1 MSKKKHKRK
10 VSHIIIFTTDAV
22 DARTKQLKI
31 RPWASGLL
39 TLITC
44 VLIGSLIGYIVY
56 EGQIWDMNRQKEVRQ
71 QETIEALEQEKRSLE
86 EEIEGLNV
94 KLEVLSTTVNE
105 QSQTADAL
113 QEELEQQSLPT
124 AYPLTGSA
132 GIEVVTEGEPMV
144 IFTASDGMVV
154 ASARGTITA
163 VEEDENY
170 GNKVMVDHG
179 NGYVSVYYNRGD
191 AQVKVGDEVSDGTT
205 LFLIGDNNKQLIYQ
219 ILQDNEYISPTEILS
234 ING

>member
-1 MSKKKHKRK
+1 MFKKKHKRK

-22 DARTKQLKI
+22 DARTRQLKI

-44 VLIGSLIGYIVY
+44 VLLGSLIGYIVY

-71 QETIEALEQEKRSLE
+71 QEEIEVLEQEKRSLE
-86 EEIEGLNV
+86 EEIEELNV

-124 AYPLTGSA
+124 AYPLSGSA

-144 IFTASDGMVV
+144 IFTPSDGMVL
-154 ASARGTITA
+154 ASAKGRVTA
-163 VEEDENY
+163 IEEDENY
-170 GNKVMVDHG
+170 GNKVIVDHG
-179 NGYVSVYYNRGD
+179 NGYVSVYFNRGD
-191 AQVKVGDEVSDGTT
+191 AQVKVGDEVSKGTT
-205 LFLIGDNNKQLIYQ
+205 LFLIGENNKQLIYQ
-219 ILQDNEYISPTEILS
+219 IMQDDVYISPMDIMYTP
-234 ING
+234 G

>member
-1 MSKKKHKRK
+1 MFKKKHKRK

-22 DARTKQLKI
+22 DARTRQLKI
-31 RPWASGLL
+31 RPWAAGLL
-39 TLITC
+39 TLTVCI
-44 VLIGSLIGYIVY
+44 LLGALIGYITY
-56 EGQIWDMNRQKEVRQ
+56 EGQIWDMNRQKEARQ
-71 QETIEALEQEKRSLE
+71 QEAMEVLEQEKASLE
-86 EEIEGLNV
+86 AEIEELNA
-94 KLEVLSTTVNE
+94 KLEALSTAVNQ
-105 QSQTADAL
+105 QSQAADAL

-144 IFTASDGMVV
+144 IFTPSDGMIL
-154 ASARGTITA
+154 ASARGMITA

-179 NGYVSVYYNRGD
+179 NGYVSVYFNRGD
-191 AQVKVGDEVSDGTT
+191 AQVKVGDEVSSGTT
-205 LFLIGDNNKQLIYQ
+205 LFIIGDDNKQLIYQ
-219 ILQDNEYISPTEILS
+219 ILLDNEYISPTEMLS